1 MDFSAPEDHYRDM
14 RTNRTGW
21 IVVALFIVGGAAF
34 WVLAPELW
42 IGQIWVGIAVLVAI
56 ALAFISRKY
65 DSAGAYQAWSQT
77 QGAQQMMSAG
87 LPPQGSAQQGTPMQ
101 VMPGSEVGAAVLAAL
116 KQHGI
121 DPTAG
126 GTVDLRNASAARDAV
141 LSALK
146 SHGVDVAHQVA
157 AVSPSV
163 PIQAS
168 TSSMN
173 ALTQLEQLRDTG
185 MITPEQFEQYKKGV
199 PSGW

>member
-1 MDFSAPEDHYRDM
+1 M
-14 RTNRTGW
+14 RTSRTGW
-21 IVVALFIVGGAAF
+21 IVVVLFIAGGAAF
-34 WVLAPELW
+34 WFFAPELW

-87 LPPQGSAQQGTPMQ
+87 LPPQQGGSSSTQVTVGTPMQ
-101 VMPGSEVGAAVLAAL
+101 VMPGSDVGAAVLAAL

-126 GTVDLRNASAARDAV
+126 GTIDLRNASGARDAV
-141 LSALK
+141 LNALK
-146 SHGVDVAHQVA
+146 TYGVDVAHQVA

-163 PIQAS
+163 PIQPS
-168 TSSMN
+168 TSSMD
-173 ALTQLEQLRDTG
+173 ALTQLQQLRNAG
-185 MITPEQFEQYKKGV
+185 MITQEQFDQYSKGV
-199 PSGW
+199 PGAL